1 MPSAPSQVFSLN
13 PKITPELQ
21 VGEEPTEEELEE
33 LREQDPPLG
42 SAWTLW
48 EQISQADMKAQ
59 YADATRRVASFS
71 TVKSFWRYW
80 NHLPQP
86 SILLEGKR
94 FVRDSD
100 GSKSVVDGLFIFR
113 DGVKP
118 EWEDSLNASGGHFQ
132 LQLKPSLGG
141 ASIDEYWNN
150 IVLGMIGGAI
160 EPADMITGVR
170 LCDKLPQ
177 TKNAA
182 VRIEVWFSNYAD
194 TAKVQQLQD
203 NLEKCMATRLDG
215 TMSRI
220 GDWGKTDVKSHKPK
234 S

>member
-1 MPSAPSQVFSLN
+1 MPSAPTQVFSLN
-13 PKITPELQ
+13 PKITPDLQ
-21 VGEEPTEEELEE
+21 VGDEPTEEELQEM
-33 LREQDPPLG
+33 RAKDRPLH

-48 EQISQADMKAQ
+48 EQISQADMKSDK
-59 YADATRRVASFS
+59 YADATRRVGSFN
-71 TVKSFWRYW
+71 TVTSFWRYW

-86 SILLEGKR
+86 STLLEGKR
-94 FVRDSD
+94 FVRDND
-100 GSKSVVDGLFIFR
+100 GSKSVVDGLFLFR

-132 LQLKPSLGG
+132 FQLRPALGG
-141 ASIDEYWNN
+141 AAIDEYWNN
-150 IVLGMIGGAI
+150 IVLGIVGGAI

-177 TKNAA
+177 AKNPAI
-182 VRIEVWFSNYAD
+182 RIEVWFSNFAD

-203 NLEKCMATRLDG
+203 SLEKCMATRLDG

-220 GDWGKTDVKSHKPK
+220 GDWGKTDIKSHKPK
-234 S
+234 